1 MRRTI
6 SGILFFAVLFALP
19 ALGSAAQHYDIHDKD
34 GDDWLTW
41 GPVMKTAFVE
51 GFKAGSDYVIQNNDL
66 LNFPLPDKY
75 DVQKA
80 EKVQKEFYEISK
92 LPQQPKK
99 DVTFEAGDVILL
111 MTHSKSERKRAM
123 LDLGVD
129 GYSTERIVEGI
140 DSLYEQYEN
149 RDIKV
154 QDAVYYV
161 RKKIDKVPGD
171 ELARI
176 LNYLKSG
183 KQESDWL
190 VVYDDKGKMKKF
202 ITFP

>member
-1 MRRTI
+1 MRRII
-6 SGILFFAVLFALP
+6 SGLLLAVLFALP
-19 ALGSAAQHYDIHDKD
+19 ASSLAAEHYDIHDRD

-51 GFKAGSDYVIQNNDL
+51 GFKSGSDYVIQNNDAM
-66 LNFPLPDKY
+66 LNFPLPGKY
-75 DVQKA
+75 NVQKA
-80 EKVQKEFYEISK
+80 EKVQREFYDVCK
-92 LPQQPKK
+92 LPQSKK
-99 DVTFEAGDVILL
+99 DVTFEADDVILL
-111 MTHSKSERKRAM
+111 MTHSKAERKKIM
-123 LDLGVD
+123 LGLGVD

-140 DSLYEQYEN
+140 DALYEQYEN
-149 RDIKV
+149 RDINI

-176 LNYLKSG
+176 LNYLRSG
-183 KQESDWL
+183 KEQSDWL
-190 VVYDDKGKMKKF
+190 LVYDDKGKMQKF